1 MIDGNTSAK
10 TLAGLRFAV
19 LGAGRV
25 GSSLA
30 AWLAAA
36 GAQPVR
42 VASRSDGAAASL
54 ASKLDAPWVPAAD
67 LASADADLLL
77 IAVPEGIL
85 AEVATELAQRPQAPV
100 ALHPA
105 GALPASVLT
114 PLGAVGV
121 AIGGFHPLM
130 AFPRPRTDPREA
142 AGIVFG
148 IDGDARATALARRLA
163 AAWQAQVVEVP
174 EESRLLY
181 HYAATLVAGS
191 ATTLL
196 ALAEEIAHAA
206 GLSPAVAGGYRRL
219 AASAL
224 EAASGVAAAD
234 AITGPVARGD
244 SALVLAELAALD
256 RAVPE
261 AGVLAAALANETLRQ
276 IALRRALLP
285 SQEVLRSQLRTPNRG

>member
-1 MIDGNTSAK
+1 MTSGK

-42 VASRSDGAAASL
+42 VASRSSAAAASL
-54 ASKLDAPWVPAAD
+54 AGALDAPWVPAAE

-77 IAVPEGIL
+77 VAVPEGIL
-85 AEVATELAQRPQAPV
+85 AEVARDLARRPQAAV
-100 ALHPA
+100 ALHHA
-105 GALPASVLT
+105 GALPASVLA
-114 PLGAVGV
+114 PLGELGV

-130 AFPRPRTDPREA
+130 AFPRPRTDPEEA
-142 AGIVFG
+142 AGVVFG
-148 IDGDARATALARRLA
+148 IDGDAAATALARRMA
-163 AAWQAQVVEVP
+163 TAWRAHVVEVP
-174 EESRLLY
+174 PASRLLY

-191 ATTLL
+191 TTTLL
-196 ALAEEIAHAA
+196 ALAEEIAATA
-206 GLSPAVAGGYRRL
+206 GLGGEVAGAYRRL

-224 EAASGVAAAD
+224 EAASGVPAAD

-244 SALVLAELAALD
+244 GALVLAELAALD

-261 AGVLAAALANETLRQ
+261 LSL
-276 IALRRALLP
+276 IHI
-285 SQEVLRSQLRTPNRG
+285 

>member
-1 MIDGNTSAK
+1 MTCGK

-42 VASRSDGAAASL
+42 VASRSSASAERLAAAL
-54 ASKLDAPWVPAAD
+54 GVPAVPASE

-77 IAVPEGIL
+77 VAVPEGALEEAARAL
-85 AEVATELAQRPQAPV
+85 ARRSQATV

-105 GALPASVLT
+105 GALPASVLA
-114 PLGAVGV
+114 PLGAGGV

-130 AFPRPRTDPREA
+130 AFPRPRTDLREA

-148 IDGDARATALARRLA
+148 IDGDAAATGLARRIA
-163 AAWQAQVVEVP
+163 AAWEARVVEVP
-174 EESRLLY
+174 PGSRLLY

-191 ATTLL
+191 FTTLL
-196 ALAEEIAHAA
+196 ALAEEVAATA
-206 GLSPAVAGGYRRL
+206 GLSAEVAEGYRRL
-219 AASAL
+219 AATAL
-224 EAASGVAAAD
+224 EAADGVPAGD

-244 SALVLAELAALD
+244 GALVLAELAALD

-261 AGVLAAALANETLRQ
+261 AGPLAGALASETLRQ
-276 IALRRALLP
+276 IGLRRALLP
-285 SQEVLRSQLRTPNRG
+285 SQEVLRRQLGRRYRG